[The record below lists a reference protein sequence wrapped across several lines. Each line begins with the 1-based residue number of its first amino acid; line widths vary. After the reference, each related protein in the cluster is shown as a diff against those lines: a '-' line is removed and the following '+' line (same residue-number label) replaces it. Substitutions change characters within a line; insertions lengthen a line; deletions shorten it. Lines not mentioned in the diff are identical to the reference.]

1 MKKIDFKVLL
11 GLERSI
17 SLSNTEQMTDS
28 QLAVVKQV
36 EGFGID
42 EIYFSTDE
50 AKSYPAVFLKKVV
63 AFDEPTV
70 KEISQLQQKLW
81 NYQKVLF
88 LYVYNDTEIRIYNC
102 VEKPFARLQ
111 NSNYGKELENLEMF
125 KADSS
130 DDKAIARLVSVFSSI
145 AVDSGIIWTLSDAYE
160 IRKKINIQRRVD
172 KYLVDSLKNATNELK
187 KLGLEDVAIIH
198 KIILRSLFLL
208 YLEDREATSVELY
221 GAIKEGAKEYFD
233 ILKDVNA
240 TYKLFAVLEDKFNG
254 NVFSVLDGEQ
264 QKVTEEHL
272 RIIRKCFINGY
283 ENNGQVELF
292 EEWRLFDFKI
302 IRIELLSEIYERFLE
317 ESNPKGKKGAGAYY
331 TPTSLVELMLDE
343 VLPIDKQYTE
353 YNVKILD
360 PACGSGIF
368 LVESYKRLLKR
379 YENAHHKKPTD
390 FEELKNIL
398 LNNIYGIEQNDQAII
413 VAAFSLYLALV
424 DNSDPKTLWISPEIK
439 LPCLVNN
446 PDQIVKAKEGHNLFC
461 ADTIAKNTEIES
473 ISFDLVVGNP
483 PFGTENRSKGVVLSD
498 TVRNYCNQNGFAKEM
513 VLPFL
518 HKAVKFSPKGKIAMI
533 FNTKLLTN
541 TSSTYKS
548 FREWL
553 FNDCYVEKVY
563 NFSILRNAPKDF
575 GGQLFGSAIG
585 PICIAF
591 YQKEE
596 PDNKSD
602 RIVYYAPKT
611 YIKSNVLEGV
621 VIDSSDVKYLPRE
634 ECQKPDTKIWK
645 IAMWGGD
652 NDFELIKRLDSYT
665 EKISNFIS
673 DRKMSYGV
681 GLQPYNA
688 STEQPIIDDEISTMR
703 YIRPEHILRYYT
715 PSNQSSD
722 IKKLLRDRKTIKKN
736 LEYYKVNS
744 IDEIKNLDVF
754 RRIGAKDV
762 YCGPMLLVKEGL
774 SNKKICASIVKEPTV
789 FNSSVLGIKSDLE
802 DLRLL
807 SSLINS
813 KLATY
818 YLLMISGSWG
828 MERERTKPNEI
839 YTVPLLIDD
848 EGTMEIA
855 SIHSQIEQLN
865 EFESKEMNDLELK
878 LEQIIQK
885 YYNLTDDDISL
896 INDFIDYSTDLFYNQ
911 EDSMAI
917 APILDSNLYLSV
929 LCRELQAFLEGQNLF
944 VNGTT
949 YAMQQQSLLSMVKI
963 SFGTESHEIEQSK
976 IDVQDELKEIDKR
989 LWDEK
994 GGCIYFRKK
1003 LNYYDGDSIYI
1014 IRPNQRRFWTQSMAM
1029 QDASDLIIEI
1039 LNNKED

>member
-1 MKKIDFKVLL
+1 MNKIDFKALL
-11 GLERSI
+11 GLERSV
-17 SLSNTEQMTDS
+17 SLSNAEQMTES
-28 QLAVVKQV
+28 QLAVAKQV

-63 AFDEPTV
+63 AFDEPTI

-102 VEKPFARLQ
+102 VEKPFAPFQ
-111 NSNYGKELENLEMF
+111 DSDFSKKIEKLEMF
-125 KADSS
+125 RADASN
-130 DDKAIARLVSVFSSI
+130 DEAIAQLVSVFSSI
-145 AVDSGIIWTLSDAYE
+145 AVDSGIIWTLPEAFE
-160 IRKKINIQRRVD
+160 IRQKINIQKRVD

-187 KLGLEDVAIIH
+187 RLGLEDVAIIH

-208 YLEDREATSVELY
+208 YLEDREATSAEFY
-221 GAIKEGAKEYFD
+221 GAIKDGAKGYFD
-233 ILKDVNA
+233 ILKDVDA
-240 TYKLFAVLEDKFNG
+240 TYKLFAALEDKFNG
-254 NVFSVLDGEQ
+254 NVFSVIDGEEQ
-264 QKVTEEHL
+264 TVTEEHL
-272 RIIRKCFINGY
+272 KIIRKCFINGY
-283 ENNGQVELF
+283 ENNGQTELF
-292 EEWRLFDFKI
+292 EDWRLFDFKI

-317 ESNPKGKKGAGAYY
+317 ESNPKGKKGSGAYY

-390 FEELKNIL
+390 FGELKNIL

-424 DNSDPKTLWISPEIK
+424 DNLDPKTLWISTK
-439 LPCLVNN
+439 LPCLVND
-446 PDQIVKAKEGHNLFC
+446 PDHIVKAKEGHNLFC
-461 ADTIAKNTEIES
+461 TDTIATNDEIES

-498 TVRNYCNQNGFAKEM
+498 SICNYCNQNGFAKEM

-518 HKAVKFSPKGKIAMI
+518 HKAVKFSPTGKIAMI

-541 TSSTYKS
+541 TSSTYKA
-548 FREWL
+548 FRRWL

-596 PDNKSD
+596 PDNKSG

-652 NDFELIKRLDSYT
+652 RDFELIKTGLNAHITLSQYLNENDL
-665 EKISNFIS
+665 IC
-673 DRKMSYGV
+673 GV
-681 GLQPYNA
+681 GFETTSPADKTCDLISELPIHRPQNVDLYFTDIPPKSVKTNKFRRLGMIDVYQRNHVIINEGIKVGEDARLQLTSSFVDYYSAYVKGIVGVA
-688 STEQPIIDDEISTMR
+688 SLNNDDDA
-703 YIRPEHILRYYT
+703 L
-715 PSNQSSD
+715 
-722 IKKLLRDRKTIKKN
+722 KLLTLFVNSSFALYYSFLATSSWGIERDVVKYKELFQVRYLFDQLNDDDKSYLLSCFGEIVVAKKN
-736 LEYYKVNS
+736 WQDIAQIRQKVDDFIYDKLGTDYASLVKDTLMRIDLFQKQEKS
-744 IDEIKNLDVF
+744 IALLPIQNNLD
-754 RRIGAKDV
+754 
-762 YCGPMLLVKEGL
+762 YVKQ
-774 SNKKICASIVKEPTV
+774 ICLTL
-789 FNSSVLGIKSDLE
+789 NSFVD
-802 DLRLL
+802 
-807 SSLINS
+807 
-813 KLATY
+813 
-818 YLLMISGSWG
+818 
-828 MERERTKPNEI
+828 
-839 YTVPLLIDD
+839 
-848 EGTMEIA
+848 
-855 SIHSQIEQLN
+855 
-865 EFESKEMNDLELK
+865 
-878 LEQIIQK
+878 
-885 YYNLTDDDISL
+885 
-896 INDFIDYSTDLFYNQ
+896 
-911 EDSMAI
+911 
-917 APILDSNLYLSV
+917 
-929 LCRELQAFLEGQNLF
+929 GQGLF

-949 YAMQQQSLLSMVKI
+949 YTTQQHSPLAMAKI
-963 SFGTESHEIEQSK
+963 SFGKENQEIVQSELDVQKELKK
-976 IDVQDELKEIDKR
+976 IDKH
-989 LWDEK
+989 LWEEK
-994 GGCIYFRKK
+994 GGGIYFRKK

>member
-1 MKKIDFKVLL
+1 MENIDFKSLL

-17 SLSNTEQMTDS
+17 SLSSNKQLTDS
-28 QLAVVKQV
+28 QLAIVQQV
-36 EGFGID
+36 ESFGID
-42 EIYFSTDE
+42 EVYFSTDE
-50 AKSYPAVFLKKVV
+50 SKSYPAVFLKKVTT
-63 AFDEPTV
+63 FDESTC
-70 KEISQLQQKLW
+70 KEISLIQQKLW
-81 NYQKVLF
+81 NFQKVLF
-88 LYVYNDTEIRIYNC
+88 LYVFNDVEIRIYNC
-102 VEKPFARLQ
+102 IAKPITQLQ
-111 NSNYGKELENLEMF
+111 NVDYAKKLEGLELYRAETSDEN
-125 KADSS
+125 
-130 DDKAIARLVSVFSSI
+130 AISRLVSVFSSV
-145 AVDSGIIWTLSDAYE
+145 AVDSGIIWTLPEAFE

-172 KYLVDSLKNATNELK
+172 KYLVDSLKNATEELK

-208 YLEDREATSVELY
+208 YLEDREATSAEFY
-221 GAIKEGAKEYFD
+221 GTIKDGAKEYFD

-240 TYKLFAVLEDKFNG
+240 TYKLFSALEDKFNG

-264 QKVTEEHL
+264 QKVTEDHL
-272 RIIRKCFINGY
+272 KIVRKCFINGY
-283 ENNGQVELF
+283 ENSGQKELF
-292 EEWRLFDFKI
+292 EDWRLFDFKI

-343 VLPIDKQYTE
+343 VLPTDKQYTE
-353 YNVKILD
+353 YNVRILD

-390 FEELKNIL
+390 FKELKNIL
-398 LNNIYGIEQNDQAII
+398 LNNIFGIEKNDQAII

-424 DNSDPKTLWISPEIK
+424 DNLDPKTLWISTK
-439 LPCLVNN
+439 LPCLVN
-446 PDQIVKAKEGHNLFC
+446 DSDHFAKAKEGHNLFC
-461 ADTIAKNTEIES
+461 ADTIATNDEIEG

-498 TVRNYCNQNGFAKEM
+498 SIRNYCNQNGFAKEM

-518 HKAVKFSPKGKIAMI
+518 HKAVKFSPKGKVAMI

-541 TSSTYKS
+541 TSNTYKS
-548 FREWL
+548 FRKWL

-596 PDNKSD
+596 PNIRSG

-652 NDFELIKRLDSYT
+652 RDFELIKRLDACT
-665 EKISNFIS
+665 QKISDFIS
-673 DRKMSYGV
+673 DRKMDYGV
-681 GLQPYNA
+681 GLQPYNT
-688 STEQPIIDDEISTMR
+688 STERPIIDNEISKMR
-703 YIRPEHILRYYT
+703 YICPKHILRYYT
-715 PSNQSSD
+715 PRDQSCD
-722 IKKLLRDRKTIKKN
+722 IKKLLKDRKTIKKN

-744 IDEIKNLDVF
+744 IDEIKSLNVF
-754 RRIGAKDV
+754 RRIGAKGV

-813 KLATY
+813 KVATY

-839 YTVPLLIDD
+839 YTVPLLID
-848 EGTMEIA
+848 EVGTKEIA

-865 EFESKEMNDLELK
+865 EFESQKMNDLELK
-878 LEQIIQK
+878 LEQIIQRS
-885 YYNLTDDDISL
+885 YNLSDEDISL
-896 INDFIDYSTDLFYNQ
+896 ISDFIDYSTDLFYKQ

-929 LCRELQAFLEGQNLF
+929 LCREIQAFLEGQNLF

-949 YAMQQQSLLSMVKI
+949 YTVQRHSPLAMVKI
-963 SFGTESHEIEQSK
+963 SFGKDNLEIVQSK
-976 IDVQDELKEIDKR
+976 LDVQNELKELDKR
-989 LWDEK
+989 LWDKKE
-994 GGCIYFRKK
+994 GGIYFRKK
-1003 LNYYDGDSIYI
+1003 LNYYDGDNIYI

-1029 QDASDLIIEI
+1029 QDASDLIVEI
-1039 LNNKED
+1039 LNTEV

>member
-1 MKKIDFKVLL
+1 MKKIDFKALL

-28 QLAVVKQV
+28 QLAVAKQV

-63 AFDEPTV
+63 AFDEPTIKV
-70 KEISQLQQKLW
+70 ISQLQQKLW

-130 DDKAIARLVSVFSSI
+130 DDKAIALLVSVFSSI
-145 AVDSGIIWTLSDAYE
+145 AVDSGIIWTLSDAIE

-172 KYLVDSLKNATNELK
+172 KYLVESLKRTTDRLK
-187 KLGLEDVAIIH
+187 ELGLTDIAIIH

-208 YLEDREATSVELY
+208 YLEDREATSDEFY
-221 GAIKEGAKEYFD
+221 GAIKAGAKTYFD
-233 ILKDVNA
+233 VLDSVDA
-240 TYKLFAVLEDKFNG
+240 TYELYAILEKKFNG
-254 NVFSVLDGEQ
+254 NVFSVKEGERQ
-264 QKVTEEHL
+264 SVTAEHL
-272 RIIRKCFINGY
+272 KVIRKCFINGY
-283 ENNGQVELF
+283 ENDGQTELF
-292 EEWRLFDFKI
+292 EDWRLFDFKI
-302 IRIELLSEIYERFLE
+302 IRIELLSEIYEQFLE

-343 VLPIDKQYTE
+343 VLPTDKQYTE

-424 DNSDPKTLWISPEIK
+424 DNLDPKTLWISTK
-439 LPCLVNN
+439 LPCLVND
-446 PDQIVKAKEGHNLFC
+446 PDHIVKAKEGHNLFC
-461 ADTIAKNTEIES
+461 TDTIATNDEIEG

-483 PFGTENRSKGVVLSD
+483 PFGTENKSKGVELSD
-498 TVRNYCNQNGFAKEM
+498 SIRNYCNQNGFAKEM

-563 NFSILRNAPKDF
+563 NFSILRKAPKDF

-596 PDNKSD
+596 PDNKSG

-621 VIDSSDVKYLPRE
+621 VIDGSDVKYLPRE

-652 NDFELIKRLDSYT
+652 RDFELIKKLDSCT

-673 DRKMSYGV
+673 NRKMSYGV

-688 STEQPIIDDEISTMR
+688 STEQPIIDNEISTMR

-715 PSNQSSD
+715 PRNQSSD
-722 IKKLLRDRKTIKKN
+722 IKKLLKDRKTIKKN

-744 IDEIKNLDVF
+744 IDEIKNLNAF

-802 DLRLL
+802 DLRIL

-848 EGTMEIA
+848 EGTREIV
-855 SIHSQIEQLN
+855 SIHSQIEQLD
-865 EFESKEMNDLELK
+865 EFESQKMNDLELK
-878 LEQIIQK
+878 LEQIIQR
-885 YYNLTDDDISL
+885 YYNLSDDDISL
-896 INDFIDYSTDLFYNQ
+896 ISDFIDYSTDLFYNQ

-917 APILDSNLYLSV
+917 APILDSNMYLSV

-949 YAMQQQSLLSMVKI
+949 YTTQQQSPLSMVKI
-963 SFGTESHEIEQSK
+963 SFGKESYEIMQSK
-976 IDVQDELKEIDKR
+976 VDLQNELKELDKR

-994 GGCIYFRKK
+994 GSGIYFRKK
-1003 LNYYDGDSIYI
+1003 LNYYNGDSIYI

-1039 LNNKED
+1039 LNSKED

>member
-1 MKKIDFKVLL
+1 MKKIDFKALL

-17 SLSNTEQMTDS
+17 SLSNTEQMTDC
-28 QLAVVKQV
+28 QLAIAKQV
-36 EGFGID
+36 ESFGID

-50 AKSYPAVFLKKVV
+50 ARSYPAVFLKKVV
-63 AFDEPTV
+63 AFDELTI
-70 KEISQLQQKLW
+70 KEISLLQQKLW

-125 KADSS
+125 KADAS

-145 AVDSGIIWTLSDAYE
+145 AVDSGIIWTLPEAFE

-172 KYLVDSLKNATNELK
+172 KYLVDSLKNATLELK
-187 KLGLEDVAIIH
+187 KSGLEDVAIIH

-208 YLEDREATSVELY
+208 YLEDREATSAEFY
-221 GAIKEGAKEYFD
+221 GAIKDGAKGYFD

-240 TYKLFAVLEDKFNG
+240 TYKLFAALEDKFNG

-264 QKVTEEHL
+264 QKVTEAHL
-272 RIIRKCFINGY
+272 KIVRKCFINGY
-283 ENNGQVELF
+283 ENSGQIELF
-292 EEWRLFDFKI
+292 EDWRLFDFKI

-331 TPTSLVELMLDE
+331 TPTSLVELILDE
-343 VLPIDKQYTE
+343 VLPTDKQYTE

-424 DNSDPKTLWISPEIK
+424 DNLDPKTLWISTK
-439 LPCLVNN
+439 LPCLVND
-446 PDQIVKAKEGHNLFC
+446 PDHIVKAKEGHNLFC
-461 ADTIAKNTEIES
+461 TDTIAANDEIEG

-498 TVRNYCNQNGFAKEM
+498 SIRNYCNQNGFAKEM

-548 FREWL
+548 FRKWL

-596 PDNKSD
+596 PDNKSG

-652 NDFELIKRLDSYT
+652 RDFELIKRLDSCT
-665 EKISNFIS
+665 EKIANFIS
-673 DRKMSYGV
+673 NRNMSYGV

-688 STEQPIIDDEISTMR
+688 STEQAIIDDEISTMR

-722 IKKLLRDRKTIKKN
+722 IKKLLKDRKTIKKN

-744 IDEIKNLDVF
+744 IDEIKILNVF

-848 EGTMEIA
+848 EGAKEIA
-855 SIHSQIEQLN
+855 GIHSQIEQLN
-865 EFESKEMNDLELK
+865 EFESKEMDDLELK

-885 YYNLTDDDISL
+885 YYSLTDDDIS
-896 INDFIDYSTDLFYNQ
+896 IISDFIDYSTDLFYKQ
-911 EDSMAI
+911 EGSMAI
-917 APILDSNLYLSV
+917 APILDSNLYLNV

-949 YAMQQQSLLSMVKI
+949 YITQQHSPLAMAKI
-963 SFGTESHEIEQSK
+963 SFGKENQEIVQSELDVQKELKK
-976 IDVQDELKEIDKR
+976 IDKH
-989 LWDEK
+989 LWEEK
-994 GGCIYFRKK
+994 GGGIYFRKK

-1039 LNNKED
+1039 LNNKEV

>member
-1 MKKIDFKVLL
+1 MKKIDFKALL

-28 QLAVVKQV
+28 QLAVAKQV

-63 AFDEPTV
+63 AFDEPTI
-70 KEISQLQQKLW
+70 KEISLLQQKLW

-111 NSNYGKELENLEMF
+111 NSNYGKELGNLEMF

-130 DDKAIARLVSVFSSI
+130 DDKAIALLVSVFSSI
-145 AVDSGIIWTLSDAYE
+145 AVDSGIIWTLSDAFE

-172 KYLVDSLKNATNELK
+172 KYLVESLKRTTDKLK
-187 KLGLEDVAIIH
+187 ELGLTDIAIVH

-208 YLEDREATSVELY
+208 YLEDREATSDEFY
-221 GAIKEGAKEYFD
+221 GAIKSGAKTYFD
-233 ILKDVNA
+233 VLDSVDA
-240 TYKLFAVLEDKFNG
+240 TYELYAILEEKFNG
-254 NVFSVLDGEQ
+254 NVFSVKEGERQ
-264 QKVTEEHL
+264 SVTVEHL
-272 RIIRKCFINGY
+272 KVIRKCFTNGY
-283 ENNGQVELF
+283 ENDGQTELF
-292 EEWRLFDFKI
+292 EDWRLFDFKI
-302 IRIELLSEIYERFLE
+302 IRIELLSEIYEQFLE
-317 ESNPKGKKGAGAYY
+317 KSNSKGKKGAGAYY

-343 VLPIDKQYTE
+343 VLPTDKQYTE

-398 LNNIYGIEQNDQAII
+398 LNNIFGIEKNDQAII

-424 DNSDPKTLWISPEIK
+424 DNLDPKTLWISTK
-439 LPCLVNN
+439 LPCLVND
-446 PDQIVKAKEGHNLFC
+446 PDRIVKAKEGHDLFC
-461 ADTIAKNTEIES
+461 TDTIATNDEIEG

-483 PFGTENRSKGVVLSD
+483 PFGTENKSKGVELSD
-498 TVRNYCNQNGFAKEM
+498 SIRNYCNQNGFAKEM

-596 PDNKSD
+596 PDNKSG

-621 VIDSSDVKYLPRE
+621 VIDGSDVKYLPRE

-652 NDFELIKRLDSYT
+652 NDFELIKTGLNAHATLSQYLNKNDL
-665 EKISNFIS
+665 IC
-673 DRKMSYGV
+673 GV
-681 GLQPYNA
+681 GFETTSPADKTCDLI
-688 STEQPIIDDEISTMR
+688 SELPIH
-703 YIRPEHILRYYT
+703 RP
-715 PSNQSSD
+715 
-722 IKKLLRDRKTIKKN
+722 KN
-736 LEYYKVNS
+736 V
-744 IDEIKNLDVF
+744 
-754 RRIGAKDV
+754 
-762 YCGPMLLVKEGL
+762 
-774 SNKKICASIVKEPTV
+774 
-789 FNSSVLGIKSDLE
+789 DL
-802 DLRLL
+802 
-807 SSLINS
+807 
-813 KLATY
+813 
-818 YLLMISGSWG
+818 
-828 MERERTKPNEI
+828 
-839 YTVPLLIDD
+839 
-848 EGTMEIA
+848 
-855 SIHSQIEQLN
+855 
-865 EFESKEMNDLELK
+865 
-878 LEQIIQK
+878 
-885 YYNLTDDDISL
+885 
-896 INDFIDYSTDLFYNQ
+896 YSTDVPPKSVTTNKFRRLGMIDVYQKNHVIINEGIKVGEDARLQLTSSFVDYNSAYVKGIVGVASLNNDDDALKLLTLFVNSSFALYYSFLATSSWGIERDVVKYKELFQIRYLFDQLDDDDKSYLLSCFGEIVVAKKNWQDIAQIRQKVDDFIYNKLGDDYASLIKDALMSIDLFQKQ
-911 EDSMAI
+911 EKSI
-917 APILDSNLYLSV
+917 ALLPIQNNLDYVKQICLRLNGFV
-929 LCRELQAFLEGQNLF
+929 DGQGLF

-949 YAMQQQSLLSMVKI
+949 YNTQRHSPLSMVKI
-963 SFGTESHEIEQSK
+963 SFGTDRQQVVQSEL
-976 IDVQDELKEIDKR
+976 DVQNELKELDRR
-989 LWDEK
+989 LWEEK
-994 GGCIYFRKK
+994 GSGIYFRKK
-1003 LNYYDGDSIYI
+1003 LNYYEGDSIYI

>member
-1 MKKIDFKVLL
+1 MKKIDFKALL
-11 GLERSI
+11 GLERSV
-17 SLSNTEQMTDS
+17 SLSNAEQMTDS
-28 QLAVVKQV
+28 QLAVAKQV

-63 AFDEPTV
+63 VFDDPTI

-111 NSNYGKELENLEMF
+111 NSNYGKELEKLEMF
-125 KADSS
+125 KADTS
-130 DDKAIARLVSVFSSI
+130 DDEAITRLVSVFSSI
-145 AVDSGIIWTLSDAYE
+145 AVDSGIIWTLPEAFE

-208 YLEDREATSVELY
+208 YLEDREATSVEFY
-221 GAIKEGAKEYFD
+221 GTFKDGAKGYFD
-233 ILKDVNA
+233 ILKDVDA
-240 TYKLFAVLEDKFNG
+240 TYKLFAALEDKFNG

-264 QKVTEEHL
+264 QKVTEVHL
-272 RIIRKCFINGY
+272 KVIRKCFINGY
-283 ENNGQVELF
+283 ENNGQTELF
-292 EEWRLFDFKI
+292 EDWRLFDFKI

-424 DNSDPKTLWISPEIK
+424 DNLDPKTLWISTK
-439 LPCLVNN
+439 LPCLVN
-446 PDQIVKAKEGHNLFC
+446 DSDHIVKAKEGHNLFC
-461 ADTIAKNTEIES
+461 TDTIATNDEVEG

-498 TVRNYCNQNGFAKEM
+498 SIRNYCNQNGFAKEM

-548 FREWL
+548 FRKWL

-596 PDNKSD
+596 PDNKSG

-652 NDFELIKRLDSYT
+652 RDFELIKTGLNAHTTLSQYLNENDL
-665 EKISNFIS
+665 IC
-673 DRKMSYGV
+673 GV
-681 GLQPYNA
+681 GFETTSPADKTCDLISELPIHRPQNVDLYFTDIPPKSVKTNKFRRLGMIDVYQRNHVIINEGIKVGEDARLQLTSSFVDYYSAYVKGIVGVA
-688 STEQPIIDDEISTMR
+688 SLNNDDDA
-703 YIRPEHILRYYT
+703 L
-715 PSNQSSD
+715 
-722 IKKLLRDRKTIKKN
+722 KLLTLFVNSSFALYYSFLATSSWGIERDVVKYKELFQVRYLFDQLNDDDKSYLLSCFGEIVVAKKN
-736 LEYYKVNS
+736 WQDIAQIRQKVDDFIYDKLGTDYASLVKDTLMRIDLFQKQEKS
-744 IDEIKNLDVF
+744 IALLPIQNNLD
-754 RRIGAKDV
+754 
-762 YCGPMLLVKEGL
+762 YVKQ
-774 SNKKICASIVKEPTV
+774 ICLTL
-789 FNSSVLGIKSDLE
+789 NSFVD
-802 DLRLL
+802 
-807 SSLINS
+807 
-813 KLATY
+813 
-818 YLLMISGSWG
+818 
-828 MERERTKPNEI
+828 
-839 YTVPLLIDD
+839 
-848 EGTMEIA
+848 
-855 SIHSQIEQLN
+855 
-865 EFESKEMNDLELK
+865 
-878 LEQIIQK
+878 
-885 YYNLTDDDISL
+885 
-896 INDFIDYSTDLFYNQ
+896 
-911 EDSMAI
+911 
-917 APILDSNLYLSV
+917 
-929 LCRELQAFLEGQNLF
+929 GQGLF

-949 YAMQQQSLLSMVKI
+949 YTTQQHSPLAMAKI
-963 SFGTESHEIEQSK
+963 SFGKENQEIVQSELDVQKELKK
-976 IDVQDELKEIDKR
+976 IDKH
-989 LWDEK
+989 LWEEK
-994 GGCIYFRKK
+994 GSGIYFRKK
-1003 LNYYDGDSIYI
+1003 LNYYNGDSIYV

>member
-1 MKKIDFKVLL
+1 MKKIDFKALL
-11 GLERSI
+11 GLERST

-28 QLAVVKQV
+28 QLAVAKQV

-63 AFDEPTV
+63 AFDEPTI

-111 NSNYGKELENLEMF
+111 NSNYGKELENLEMY
-125 KADSS
+125 KADAS
-130 DDKAIARLVSVFSSI
+130 DDKAIALLVSVFSSI
-145 AVDSGIIWTLSDAYE
+145 AVDSGIIWTLSDAIE

-172 KYLVDSLKNATNELK
+172 KYLVESLKRTTDRLK
-187 KLGLEDVAIIH
+187 ELGLTDIAIIH

-208 YLEDREATSVELY
+208 YLEDREATSDEFY
-221 GAIKEGAKEYFD
+221 GAIKAGAKTYFD
-233 ILKDVNA
+233 VLDSVDA
-240 TYKLFAVLEDKFNG
+240 TYELYAILEKKFNG
-254 NVFSVLDGEQ
+254 NVFSVKECERQ
-264 QKVTEEHL
+264 SVTSEHL
-272 RIIRKCFINGY
+272 RVIRKCFTNGY
-283 ENNGQVELF
+283 ENDGQTELF
-292 EEWRLFDFKI
+292 EDWRLFDFKI
-302 IRIELLSEIYERFLE
+302 IRIELLSEIYEQFLK

-331 TPTSLVELMLDE
+331 TPTSLVEFMLDE
-343 VLPIDKQYTE
+343 VLPTDKQYTE

-424 DNSDPKTLWISPEIK
+424 DNLDPKTLWISTK
-439 LPCLVNN
+439 LPCLVND
-446 PDQIVKAKEGHNLFC
+446 PDHIVKAKEGHNLFC
-461 ADTIAKNTEIES
+461 ADTIATNDEIER

-483 PFGTENRSKGVVLSD
+483 PFGTENKSKGVELSD
-498 TVRNYCNQNGFAKEM
+498 SIRNYCNQNGFAKEM

-563 NFSILRNAPKDF
+563 NFSILRKAPKDF

-596 PDNKSD
+596 PDNKSG

-621 VIDSSDVKYLPRE
+621 VIDGSDVKYLPRE

-652 NDFELIKRLDSYT
+652 RDFELIKKLDSCT

-673 DRKMSYGV
+673 NRKMSYGV

-688 STEQPIIDDEISTMR
+688 STEQPIIDNEISTMR

-715 PSNQSSD
+715 PRNQSSD
-722 IKKLLRDRKTIKKN
+722 IKKLLKDRKTIKKN

-744 IDEIKNLDVF
+744 IDEIKNLNAF

-802 DLRLL
+802 DLRIL

-839 YTVPLLIDD
+839 YTVPLLIDE
-848 EGTMEIA
+848 EGTREIV
-855 SIHSQIEQLN
+855 SIHSQIEQLD
-865 EFESKEMNDLELK
+865 EFESQKMNDLELK
-878 LEQIIQK
+878 LEQIIQR
-885 YYNLTDDDISL
+885 YYNLSDDDISL
-896 INDFIDYSTDLFYNQ
+896 ISDFIDYSTDLFYNQ

-917 APILDSNLYLSV
+917 APILDSNMYLSV

-949 YAMQQQSLLSMVKI
+949 YTTQQQSPLSMVKI
-963 SFGTESHEIEQSK
+963 SFGKESYEIMQSK
-976 IDVQDELKEIDKR
+976 VDLQNELKELDKR
-989 LWDEK
+989 LWDK
-994 GGCIYFRKK
+994 RGGGIYFRKK
-1003 LNYYDGDSIYI
+1003 LNYYDGDNIYI

-1029 QDASDLIIEI
+1029 QDASDLIVEI
-1039 LNNKED
+1039 LNMEV

>member
-1 MKKIDFKVLL
+1 MKKIDFKSLL
-11 GLERSI
+11 GLERSV

-28 QLAVVKQV
+28 QLAIAKQV

-42 EIYFSTDE
+42 EIYFSIDK
-50 AKSYPAVFLKKVV
+50 AKSYPAVFLKKVI
-63 AFDEPTV
+63 AFDESTF

-102 VEKPFARLQ
+102 IEKPFARLQ

-130 DDKAIARLVSVFSSI
+130 DDKAIAHLVSVFSSI
-145 AVDSGIIWTLSDAYE
+145 AVDSGIIWTLPEAFE

-172 KYLVDSLKNATNELK
+172 KYLVESLKHTTDRLK
-187 KLGLEDVAIIH
+187 ELGLTDIAIIH

-208 YLEDREATSVELY
+208 YLEDREATSVEFY
-221 GAIKEGAKEYFD
+221 GAIKVGAKTYFD
-233 ILKDVNA
+233 VLDSVDA
-240 TYKLFAVLEDKFNG
+240 TYGLYAILEEKFNG
-254 NVFSVLDGEQ
+254 NVFSVKEGERQ
-264 QKVTEEHL
+264 IVTAEHL
-272 RIIRKCFINGY
+272 KVIRKCFTNGY
-283 ENNGQVELF
+283 ENEGQTELF
-292 EEWRLFDFKI
+292 EDWRLFDFKI
-302 IRIELLSEIYERFLE
+302 IRIELLSEIYEQFLE

-331 TPTSLVELMLDE
+331 TPTSLVELILDE
-343 VLPIDKQYTE
+343 VLPTDKQYTE

-379 YENAHHKKPTD
+379 YENAHHKKPTN
-390 FEELKNIL
+390 FEELKNLL

-424 DNSDPKTLWISPEIK
+424 DNLDPKTLWISTK
-439 LPCLVNN
+439 LPCLVKD
-446 PDQIVKAKEGHNLFC
+446 PDHIVKAKEGHNLFC
-461 ADTIAKNTEIES
+461 TDSIATNPEIES

-483 PFGTENRSKGVVLSD
+483 PFGTENRSKGVILSD
-498 TVRNYCNQNGFAKEM
+498 SIRNYCNQYGFAKEM

-541 TSSTYKS
+541 TSNTYKS
-548 FREWL
+548 FRKWL

-596 PDNKSD
+596 PNNKSD

-652 NDFELIKRLDSYT
+652 RDFELIKRLDACT
-665 EKISNFIS
+665 RKISDFIS
-673 DRKMSYGV
+673 NRKMDYGV
-681 GLQPYNA
+681 GLQPYNT
-688 STEQPIIDDEISTMR
+688 STERPIIDNEISTMR
-703 YIRPEHILRYYT
+703 YICPEHILRYYT
-715 PSNQSSD
+715 PRNQSSD
-722 IKKLLRDRKTIKKN
+722 IKKLLKDRKTIKKN
-736 LEYYKVNS
+736 LEYYNVNS
-744 IDEIKNLDVF
+744 IDEIKNLNVF
-754 RRIGAKDV
+754 RRIGAKEV

-789 FNSSVLGIKSDLE
+789 FNSSVLGIKSNLE

-839 YTVPLLIDD
+839 YTVPLLIDK
-848 EGTMEIA
+848 EGAREIA

-865 EFESKEMNDLELK
+865 EFESQKLNDLELK
-878 LEQIIQK
+878 LEQIIQGC
-885 YYNLTDDDISL
+885 YNLSDDDISL
-896 INDFIDYSTDLFYNQ
+896 INDFIDYTTDLFYKQ

-917 APILDSNLYLSV
+917 APILNSNLYLNV
-929 LCRELQAFLEGQNLF
+929 LCCELQAFLEGQNLF

-949 YAMQQQSLLSMVKI
+949 YTIQRHSPLAMVKI
-963 SFGTESHEIEQSK
+963 SFGKDSHEIVQSK
-976 IDVQDELKEIDKR
+976 LDVQNELKELDKH
-989 LWDEK
+989 LWDKKE
-994 GGCIYFRKK
+994 GGIYFRKK

-1029 QDASDLIIEI
+1029 QDASDLIVEI
-1039 LNNKED
+1039 LNMEV

>member
-1 MKKIDFKVLL
+1 MKKIDFKALL
-11 GLERSI
+11 GLERSV

-28 QLAVVKQV
+28 QLAVAKQV

-63 AFDEPTV
+63 VFDDPTI

-111 NSNYGKELENLEMF
+111 NSNYGKELEKLEMF
-125 KADSS
+125 KADTS
-130 DDKAIARLVSVFSSI
+130 DDEAITRLVSVFSSI
-145 AVDSGIIWTLSDAYE
+145 AVDSGIIWTLPEAFK
-160 IRKKINIQRRVD
+160 IREKINIQRRVD

-208 YLEDREATSVELY
+208 YLEDREATSVEFY
-221 GAIKEGAKEYFD
+221 GTFKDGAKGYFD
-233 ILKDVNA
+233 ILKDVDA
-240 TYKLFAVLEDKFNG
+240 TYKLFAALEDKFNG

-272 RIIRKCFINGY
+272 KVIRKCFINGY
-283 ENNGQVELF
+283 ENNGQTELF
-292 EEWRLFDFKI
+292 EDWRLFDFKI

-424 DNSDPKTLWISPEIK
+424 DNLDPKTLWISTK
-439 LPCLVNN
+439 LPCLVN
-446 PDQIVKAKEGHNLFC
+446 DSDHIVKAKEGHNLFC
-461 ADTIAKNTEIES
+461 TDTIATNDEVEG

-483 PFGTENRSKGVVLSD
+483 PFGTENRSKEVVLSD
-498 TVRNYCNQNGFAKEM
+498 SIREYCEQNGFAKEM
-513 VLPFL
+513 VIPFL
-518 HKAVKFSPKGKIAMI
+518 HKATKFSPNGEIAMI
-533 FNTKLLTN
+533 FNAKILTN
-541 TSSTYKS
+541 TGPTYQN
-548 FREWL
+548 FRNWL
-553 FNDCYVEKVY
+553 FNDCSVEKIY
-563 NFSILRNAPKDF
+563 NFSILRKAPADF
-575 GGQLFGSAIG
+575 GGQLFSSAIG

-591 YQKEE
+591 YKVSKENE
-596 PDNKSD
+596 SN

-611 YIKSNVLEGV
+611 YIKNNVLEGI
-621 VIDSSDVKYLPRE
+621 VIESPDVKYLPRE

-652 NDFELIKRLDSYT
+652 RDFDLIKRLDSYS
-665 EKISNFIS
+665 EKVSDFITKH
-673 DRKMSYGV
+673 KMKFGV

-688 STEQPIIDDEISTMR
+688 STERPIVDDELSKMR
-703 YIRPEHILRYYT
+703 YIRPENILRYYT
-715 PSNQSSD
+715 PRNQSSD
-722 IKKLLRDRKTIKKN
+722 IKKLLKDRKTIKKN

-744 IDEIKNLDVF
+744 IDEIQNLNIF

-802 DLRLL
+802 NLRLL

-839 YTVPLLIDD
+839 YTVPFLIDE
-848 EGTMEIA
+848 EGTKEIA

-865 EFESKEMNDLELK
+865 EFESQKMNDLVLK
-878 LEQIIQK
+878 LEQIIRRC
-885 YYNLTDDDISL
+885 YNLSDDDKSL
-896 INDFIDYSTDLFYNQ
+896 ISDFIDYSTDLFYKQ
-911 EDSMAI
+911 EDSLAI
-917 APILDSNLYLSV
+917 APIIDPNLYLCV
-929 LCRELQAFLEGQNLF
+929 LCRELQALLEGQNIF

-949 YAMQQQSLLSMVKI
+949 YTTQRHSPLAMVKI
-963 SFGTESHEIEQSK
+963 SFGTEHLKVEQSK
-976 IDVQDELKEIDKR
+976 LDVQEELKEIDKH
-989 LWDEK
+989 LWEEK
-994 GGCIYFRKK
+994 GGGIYFRKK

>member
-1 MKKIDFKVLL
+1 MKKIDFKALL
-11 GLERSI
+11 GLERST

-28 QLAVVKQV
+28 QLAVAKQV

-63 AFDEPTV
+63 AFDEPTI

-111 NSNYGKELENLEMF
+111 NSNYGKELENLEMY
-125 KADSS
+125 KADAS
-130 DDKAIARLVSVFSSI
+130 DDKAIALLVSVFSSI
-145 AVDSGIIWTLSDAYE
+145 AVDSGIIWTLSDAIE

-172 KYLVDSLKNATNELK
+172 KYLVESLKRTTDRLK
-187 KLGLEDVAIIH
+187 ELGLTDIAIIH

-208 YLEDREATSVELY
+208 YLEDREATSDEFY
-221 GAIKEGAKEYFD
+221 GAIKAGAKTYFD
-233 ILKDVNA
+233 VLDSVDA
-240 TYKLFAVLEDKFNG
+240 TYELYAILEKKFNG
-254 NVFSVLDGEQ
+254 NVFSVKECERQ
-264 QKVTEEHL
+264 SVTSEHL
-272 RIIRKCFINGY
+272 RVIRKCFTNGY
-283 ENNGQVELF
+283 ENDGQTELF
-292 EEWRLFDFKI
+292 EDWRLFDFKI
-302 IRIELLSEIYERFLE
+302 IRIELLSEIYEQFLK

-331 TPTSLVELMLDE
+331 TPTSLVEFMLDE
-343 VLPIDKQYTE
+343 VLPTDKQYTE

-424 DNSDPKTLWISPEIK
+424 DNLDPKTLWISTK
-439 LPCLVNN
+439 LPCLVND
-446 PDQIVKAKEGHNLFC
+446 PDHIVKNKEGHNLFC
-461 ADTIAKNTEIES
+461 TDTIATNDEIER

-483 PFGTENRSKGVVLSD
+483 PFGTENKSKGVELSD
-498 TVRNYCNQNGFAKEM
+498 SIRNYCNQNGFAKEM

-563 NFSILRNAPKDF
+563 NFSILRKAPKDF

-596 PDNKSD
+596 PDNKSG

-621 VIDSSDVKYLPRE
+621 VIDGSDVKYLPRE

-652 NDFELIKRLDSYT
+652 RDFELIKKLDSCT

-673 DRKMSYGV
+673 NRKMSYGV

-688 STEQPIIDDEISTMR
+688 STEQPIIDNEISTMR

-715 PSNQSSD
+715 PRNQSSD
-722 IKKLLRDRKTIKKN
+722 IKKLLKDRKTIKKN

-744 IDEIKNLDVF
+744 IDEIKNLNAF

-802 DLRLL
+802 DLRIL

-839 YTVPLLIDD
+839 YTVPLLIDE
-848 EGTMEIA
+848 EGTREIV
-855 SIHSQIEQLN
+855 SIHSQIEQLD
-865 EFESKEMNDLELK
+865 EFESQKMNDLELK
-878 LEQIIQK
+878 LEQIIQR
-885 YYNLTDDDISL
+885 YYNLSDDDISL
-896 INDFIDYSTDLFYNQ
+896 ISDFIDYSTDLFYNQ

-917 APILDSNLYLSV
+917 APILDSNMYLSV

-949 YAMQQQSLLSMVKI
+949 YTTQQQSPLSMVKI
-963 SFGTESHEIEQSK
+963 SFGKESYEIMQSK
-976 IDVQDELKEIDKR
+976 VDLQNELKELDKR
-989 LWDEK
+989 LWDK
-994 GGCIYFRKK
+994 RGGGIYFRKK
-1003 LNYYDGDSIYI
+1003 LNYYDGDNIYI

-1029 QDASDLIIEI
+1029 QDASDLIVEI
-1039 LNNKED
+1039 LNMEV

>member
-1 MKKIDFKVLL
+1 MNKIDFKALL
-11 GLERSI
+11 GLERSV
-17 SLSNTEQMTDS
+17 SLSNAEQMTES
-28 QLAVVKQV
+28 QLAVAKQV

-63 AFDEPTV
+63 AFDEPTI

-102 VEKPFARLQ
+102 VEKPFAPFQ
-111 NSNYGKELENLEMF
+111 DSDFSKKIEKLEMF
-125 KADSS
+125 RADASN
-130 DDKAIARLVSVFSSI
+130 DEAIAQLVSVFSSI
-145 AVDSGIIWTLSDAYE
+145 AVDSGIIWTLPEAFE
-160 IRKKINIQRRVD
+160 IRQKINIQKRVD

-187 KLGLEDVAIIH
+187 RLGLEDVAIIH

-208 YLEDREATSVELY
+208 YLEDREATSAEFY
-221 GAIKEGAKEYFD
+221 GAIKDGAKGYFD
-233 ILKDVNA
+233 ILKDVDA
-240 TYKLFAVLEDKFNG
+240 TYKLFAALEDKLNG
-254 NVFSVLDGEQ
+254 NVFSVIDGEEQ
-264 QKVTEEHL
+264 TVTEEHL
-272 RIIRKCFINGY
+272 KIIRKCFINGY
-283 ENNGQVELF
+283 ENNGQTELF
-292 EEWRLFDFKI
+292 EDWRLFDFKI

-317 ESNPKGKKGAGAYY
+317 ESNPKGKKGSGAYY

-390 FEELKNIL
+390 FGELKNIL

-424 DNSDPKTLWISPEIK
+424 DNLDPKTLWISTK
-439 LPCLVNN
+439 LPCLVND
-446 PDQIVKAKEGHNLFC
+446 PDHIVKAKEGHNLFC
-461 ADTIAKNTEIES
+461 TDTIATNDEIES

-498 TVRNYCNQNGFAKEM
+498 SICNYCNQNGFAKEM

-518 HKAVKFSPKGKIAMI
+518 HKAVKFSPTGKIAMI

-541 TSSTYKS
+541 TSSTYKA
-548 FREWL
+548 FRRWL

-596 PDNKSD
+596 PDNKSG

-652 NDFELIKRLDSYT
+652 RDFELIKTGLNAHITLSQYLNENDL
-665 EKISNFIS
+665 IC
-673 DRKMSYGV
+673 GV
-681 GLQPYNA
+681 GFETTSPADKTCDLISELPIHRPQNVDLYFTDIPPKSVKTNKFRRLGMIDVYQRNHVIINEGIKVGEDARLQLTSSFVDYYSAYVKGIVGVA
-688 STEQPIIDDEISTMR
+688 SLNNDDDA
-703 YIRPEHILRYYT
+703 L
-715 PSNQSSD
+715 
-722 IKKLLRDRKTIKKN
+722 KLLTLFVNSSFALYYSFLATSSWGIERDVVKYKELFQVRYLFDQLNDDDKSYLLSCFGEIVVAKKN
-736 LEYYKVNS
+736 WQDIAQIRQKVDDFIYDKLGTDYASLVKDTLMRIDLFQKQEKS
-744 IDEIKNLDVF
+744 IALLPIQNNLD
-754 RRIGAKDV
+754 
-762 YCGPMLLVKEGL
+762 YVKQ
-774 SNKKICASIVKEPTV
+774 ICLTL
-789 FNSSVLGIKSDLE
+789 NSFVD
-802 DLRLL
+802 
-807 SSLINS
+807 
-813 KLATY
+813 
-818 YLLMISGSWG
+818 
-828 MERERTKPNEI
+828 
-839 YTVPLLIDD
+839 
-848 EGTMEIA
+848 
-855 SIHSQIEQLN
+855 
-865 EFESKEMNDLELK
+865 
-878 LEQIIQK
+878 
-885 YYNLTDDDISL
+885 
-896 INDFIDYSTDLFYNQ
+896 
-911 EDSMAI
+911 
-917 APILDSNLYLSV
+917 
-929 LCRELQAFLEGQNLF
+929 GQGLF

-949 YAMQQQSLLSMVKI
+949 YTTQQHSPLDMAKI
-963 SFGTESHEIEQSK
+963 SFGKENQEIVQSELDVQKELKK
-976 IDVQDELKEIDKR
+976 IDKH
-989 LWDEK
+989 LWEEK
-994 GGCIYFRKK
+994 GGGIYFRKK

>member
-28 QLAVVKQV
+28 QLAVAKQV

-63 AFDEPTV
+63 AFDEPTIKV
-70 KEISQLQQKLW
+70 ISQLQQKLW

-102 VEKPFARLQ
+102 VEKPFARFQ

-125 KADSS
+125 KADAS
-130 DDKAIARLVSVFSSI
+130 DDEAIARLVSVFSSI
-145 AVDSGIIWTLSDAYE
+145 AVDSGIIWTLPNAID

-172 KYLVDSLKNATNELK
+172 KYLVESLKRTTDRLK
-187 KLGLEDVAIIH
+187 ELGLTDIAIIH

-208 YLEDREATSVELY
+208 YLEDREATSVDFY
-221 GAIKEGAKEYFD
+221 GAIKAGAKTYFD
-233 ILKDVNA
+233 VLDSVDA
-240 TYKLFAVLEDKFNG
+240 TYELYAILEEKFNG
-254 NVFSVLDGEQ
+254 NVFSVKEGERQ
-264 QKVTEEHL
+264 SVTVEHL
-272 RIIRKCFINGY
+272 KVIRKCFTNGY
-283 ENNGQVELF
+283 ENDGQTELF
-292 EEWRLFDFKI
+292 EDWRLFDFKI
-302 IRIELLSEIYERFLE
+302 IRIELLSEIYEQFLE

-331 TPTSLVELMLDE
+331 TPTSLVELILDE
-343 VLPIDKQYTE
+343 VLPTDKQYAD

-424 DNSDPKTLWISPEIK
+424 DNLDPKTLWISTK
-439 LPCLVNN
+439 LPCLVND
-446 PDQIVKAKEGHNLFC
+446 PDHIVKAKEGHNLFC
-461 ADTIAKNTEIES
+461 TDTIATNDEIEG

-483 PFGTENRSKGVVLSD
+483 PFGTENKSKGVVLSD
-498 TVRNYCNQNGFAKEM
+498 SIRKYSNQNGFAKEM

-548 FREWL
+548 FRKWL

-585 PICIAF
+585 PVCIAF

-596 PDNKSD
+596 PDNKSG

-652 NDFELIKRLDSYT
+652 RDNDLIYRLSQMPKLNKFFS
-665 EKISNFIS
+665 EGNIHC
-673 DRKMSYGV
+673 GV
-681 GLQPYNA
+681 GLQFVDSTTKDIIVNDDIPQDYIKPESIIRYKSSKFENISCGMTQKSLNLYVEHYHTTKHQLPSINA
-688 STEQPIIDDEISTMR
+688 
-703 YIRPEHILRYYT
+703 
-715 PSNQSSD
+715 
-722 IKKLLRDRKTIKKN
+722 
-736 LEYYKVNS
+736 
-744 IDEIKNLDVF
+744 F
-754 RRIGAKDV
+754 RRIGTVATFEAPHV
-762 YCGPMLLVKEGL
+762 LIKEGL
-774 SNKKICASIVKEPTV
+774 QNWNICASYIDRRCS
-789 FNSSVLGIKSDLE
+789 FNSKVIGIYGVNSNVLKGITCFLNSSLAQYYVFMCSPSIGVEREEIKKNEITSVPFILNNNDLDDLAVVYDKYLNEEDVVIDIKKMESEIDSIIFNKYGISERERRLITDFAEITKSLMIKSIETAMQGTNNDDLT
-802 DLRLL
+802 RY
-807 SSLINS
+807 SNAICSLINEF
-813 KLATY
+813 LD
-818 YLLMISGSWG
+818 
-828 MERERTKPNEI
+828 N
-839 YTVPLLIDD
+839 D
-848 EGTMEIA
+848 ELVAKGTI
-855 SIHSQIEQLN
+855 
-865 EFESKEMNDLELK
+865 FF
-878 LEQIIQK
+878 
-885 YYNLTDDDISL
+885 T
-896 INDFIDYSTDLFYNQ
+896 
-911 EDSMAI
+911 
-917 APILDSNLYLSV
+917 
-929 LCRELQAFLEGQNLF
+929 
-944 VNGTT
+944 
-949 YAMQQQSLLSMVKI
+949 QQQSPLAMVKI
-963 SFGTESHEIEQSK
+963 SFGTEHHKVEQSK
-976 IDVQDELKEIDKR
+976 LDVQNELKEIDKH

-994 GGCIYFRKK
+994 GGGIYFRKK
-1003 LNYYDGDSIYI
+1003 LNYYDGNDIYI

-1029 QDASDLIIEI
+1029 QDASDLIVEI
-1039 LNNKED
+1039 LNNKEV

>member
-1 MKKIDFKVLL
+1 MKKIDFKALL

-17 SLSNTEQMTDS
+17 NLSNTEQMTDS
-28 QLAVVKQV
+28 QLAVAKLV

-50 AKSYPAVFLKKVV
+50 TKSYPAVFLKKVV
-63 AFDEPTV
+63 AFDEPTI

-145 AVDSGIIWTLSDAYE
+145 AVDSGIIWTLADAFE

-172 KYLVDSLKNATNELK
+172 KYLVESLKRTTDRLK
-187 KLGLEDVAIIH
+187 ELGLTDISIIH

-208 YLEDREATSVELY
+208 YLEDREATSVDFYGEIKAGAKTYFDVLDSVDATYELY
-221 GAIKEGAKEYFD
+221 AI
-233 ILKDVNA
+233 
-240 TYKLFAVLEDKFNG
+240 LEEKFNG
-254 NVFSVLDGEQ
+254 NVFSVKEGERQ
-264 QKVTEEHL
+264 SVTVEHL
-272 RIIRKCFINGY
+272 KVIRKCFTNGY
-283 ENNGQVELF
+283 ENDGQTELF
-292 EEWRLFDFKI
+292 EDWRLFDFKI
-302 IRIELLSEIYERFLE
+302 IRIELLSEIYEQFLE

-343 VLPIDKQYTE
+343 VLPTDKQYTE

-424 DNSDPKTLWISPEIK
+424 DNLDPKTLWISAK
-439 LPCLVNN
+439 LPCLVND
-446 PDQIVKAKEGHNLFC
+446 PDHIVKAKKSHNLFC
-461 ADTIAKNTEIES
+461 TDTIATNDEIEG

-498 TVRNYCNQNGFAKEM
+498 SIRNYCNQNGFAKEM

-548 FREWL
+548 FRKWL

-596 PDNKSD
+596 PDNKSG

-652 NDFELIKRLDSYT
+652 RDFELIKTGLNAHTTLSQYLNENDL
-665 EKISNFIS
+665 IC
-673 DRKMSYGV
+673 GV
-681 GLQPYNA
+681 GFETTSPADKTCDLISELPIHRPQNVDLYFTDIPPKSVKTNKFRRLGMIDVYQRNHVIINEGIKVGEDARLQLTSSFVDYYSAYVKGIVGVA
-688 STEQPIIDDEISTMR
+688 SLNNDDDA
-703 YIRPEHILRYYT
+703 L
-715 PSNQSSD
+715 
-722 IKKLLRDRKTIKKN
+722 KLLTLFVNSSFALYYSFLATSSWGIERDVVKYKELFQVRYLFDQLNDDDKSYLLSCFGEIVVAKKN
-736 LEYYKVNS
+736 WQDIAQIRQKVDDFIYDKLGTDYASLVKDTLMRIDLFQKQEKS
-744 IDEIKNLDVF
+744 IALLPIQNNLD
-754 RRIGAKDV
+754 
-762 YCGPMLLVKEGL
+762 YVKQ
-774 SNKKICASIVKEPTV
+774 ICLTL
-789 FNSSVLGIKSDLE
+789 NSFVD
-802 DLRLL
+802 
-807 SSLINS
+807 
-813 KLATY
+813 
-818 YLLMISGSWG
+818 
-828 MERERTKPNEI
+828 
-839 YTVPLLIDD
+839 
-848 EGTMEIA
+848 
-855 SIHSQIEQLN
+855 
-865 EFESKEMNDLELK
+865 
-878 LEQIIQK
+878 
-885 YYNLTDDDISL
+885 
-896 INDFIDYSTDLFYNQ
+896 
-911 EDSMAI
+911 
-917 APILDSNLYLSV
+917 
-929 LCRELQAFLEGQNLF
+929 GQGLF

-949 YAMQQQSLLSMVKI
+949 YTTQQHSPLAMAKI
-963 SFGTESHEIEQSK
+963 SFGKKNQEIVQSELDVQKELKK
-976 IDVQDELKEIDKR
+976 IDKH
-989 LWDEK
+989 LWEEK
-994 GGCIYFRKK
+994 GGGIYFRKK

>member
-1 MKKIDFKVLL
+1 MKKIDFKALL

-17 SLSNTEQMTDS
+17 SLSNIEQMTDC
-28 QLAVVKQV
+28 QLAIAKQV
-36 EGFGID
+36 ENFGID

-50 AKSYPAVFLKKVV
+50 ARSYPAVFLKKVV
-63 AFDEPTV
+63 AFDELTI
-70 KEISQLQQKLW
+70 KEISLLQQKLW

-125 KADSS
+125 KADAS

-145 AVDSGIIWTLSDAYE
+145 AVDSGIIWTLPEAFE

-172 KYLVDSLKNATNELK
+172 KYLVDSLKNATLELK
-187 KLGLEDVAIIH
+187 KSGLEDVAIIH

-208 YLEDREATSVELY
+208 YLEDREATSAEFY
-221 GAIKEGAKEYFD
+221 GAIKDGAKGYFD

-240 TYKLFAVLEDKFNG
+240 TYKLFAALEDKFNG
-254 NVFSVLDGEQ
+254 NVFSVIDGEEQ
-264 QKVTEEHL
+264 TVTAEHL
-272 RIIRKCFINGY
+272 KIIRKCFINGY
-283 ENNGQVELF
+283 ENNGQTELF
-292 EEWRLFDFKI
+292 EDWRLFDFKI

-398 LNNIYGIEQNDQAII
+398 LNNIYGIEKNDQAII

-424 DNSDPKTLWISPEIK
+424 DNLDPKTLWISTK
-439 LPCLVNN
+439 LPCLVND
-446 PDQIVKAKEGHNLFC
+446 PDHIVKAKEGHNLFC
-461 ADTIAKNTEIES
+461 TDTIAANDEIEG

-498 TVRNYCNQNGFAKEM
+498 SIRNYCNQNGFAKEM

-548 FREWL
+548 FRKWL

-596 PDNKSD
+596 PDNKSG

-652 NDFELIKRLDSYT
+652 RDFELIKTGLNAHTTLSQYLNENDL
-665 EKISNFIS
+665 IC
-673 DRKMSYGV
+673 GV
-681 GLQPYNA
+681 GFETTSPADKTCDLISELPIHRPKNVDLYFTDIPPKSVKTNKFRRLGMIDVYQRNHVIINEGIKVGEDDRLQLTSSFVDYYSAYVKGIVGVA
-688 STEQPIIDDEISTMR
+688 SLNNDDDA
-703 YIRPEHILRYYT
+703 L
-715 PSNQSSD
+715 
-722 IKKLLRDRKTIKKN
+722 KLLTLFVNSSFALYYSFLATSSWGIERDVVKYKELFQVRYLFDQLNDDDKSYLLSCFGEIVVAKKN
-736 LEYYKVNS
+736 WQDIAQIRQKVDDFIYDKLGTDYASLVKDTLMRIDLFQKQEKS
-744 IDEIKNLDVF
+744 IALLPIQNNLD
-754 RRIGAKDV
+754 
-762 YCGPMLLVKEGL
+762 YVKQ
-774 SNKKICASIVKEPTV
+774 ICLTL
-789 FNSSVLGIKSDLE
+789 NSFVD
-802 DLRLL
+802 
-807 SSLINS
+807 
-813 KLATY
+813 
-818 YLLMISGSWG
+818 
-828 MERERTKPNEI
+828 
-839 YTVPLLIDD
+839 
-848 EGTMEIA
+848 
-855 SIHSQIEQLN
+855 
-865 EFESKEMNDLELK
+865 
-878 LEQIIQK
+878 
-885 YYNLTDDDISL
+885 
-896 INDFIDYSTDLFYNQ
+896 
-911 EDSMAI
+911 
-917 APILDSNLYLSV
+917 
-929 LCRELQAFLEGQNLF
+929 GQGLF

-949 YAMQQQSLLSMVKI
+949 YTTQQHSPLAMAKI
-963 SFGTESHEIEQSK
+963 SFGKENQEIVQSELDVQKELKK
-976 IDVQDELKEIDKR
+976 IDKH
-989 LWDEK
+989 LWEEK
-994 GGCIYFRKK
+994 GGGIYFRKK